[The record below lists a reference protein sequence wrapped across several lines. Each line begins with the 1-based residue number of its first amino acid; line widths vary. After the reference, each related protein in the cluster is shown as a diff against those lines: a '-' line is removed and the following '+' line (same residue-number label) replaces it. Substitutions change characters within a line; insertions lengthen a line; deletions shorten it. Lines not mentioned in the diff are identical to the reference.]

1 MSCNDASRMFLKAN
15 LSVDKWEIIR
25 ESMKSMQ
32 VNLPCYKTISRNRD
46 KVIPPVNQTGCEV
59 KVNLS
64 DMICNTTQ
72 RTLEFLNEENPNLLK
87 SLKSNQLIIEAK
99 CGADGCGNFNELQNK
114 QTMDENVDSSSLYSC
129 GFVLLSIKTNENEII
144 WQNQV
149 PNSCDYVR
157 NLSLSYKSETK
168 KTIVDT
174 YSDLVEETMNFYS
187 LPITVGDM
195 FFEILGSDSST
206 IHFTMYDVK
215 SINAITS
222 YMTASP
228 NLSTQSCWVCSKS
241 KSSFFDEDI
250 ASTNE
255 NIGRDKL
262 KFGISPLHCQ
272 LRVMEWLFNIAIK
285 AQFKQNVSLNSE
297 EFKSKKAAAQAK
309 FAEKLKLKMFVVR
322 NGYGTTNT
330 GRTARIFFANPCITA
345 EILRVPQHLIAD
357 FSSLLNILN
366 KTETTDALRH
376 EFEQKANKVFDFLKN
391 SKKFQRFGLSPTV
404 HRVLTH
410 GKAFLDF
417 FDTTPIG
424 ATSEAAIESKHKVI
438 KHIKANNAYQ
448 GDLQR
453 NILDI
458 MKRSLFKTDPF
469 FVLK

>member
-1 MSCNDASRMFLKAN
+1 
-15 LSVDKWEIIR
+15 
-25 ESMKSMQ
+25 
-32 VNLPCYKTISRNRD
+32 
-46 KVIPPVNQTGCEV
+46 
-59 KVNLS
+59 
-64 DMICNTTQ
+64 
-72 RTLEFLNEENPNLLK
+72 
-87 SLKSNQLIIEAK
+87 
-99 CGADGCGNFNELQNK
+99 
-114 QTMDENVDSSSLYSC
+114 
-129 GFVLLSIKTNENEII
+129 
-144 WQNQV
+144 
-149 PNSCDYVR
+149 
-157 NLSLSYKSETK
+157 
-168 KTIVDT
+168 
-174 YSDLVEETMNFYS
+174 
-187 LPITVGDM
+187 
-195 FFEILGSDSST
+195 
-206 IHFTMYDVK
+206 
-215 SINAITS
+215 
-222 YMTASP
+222 
-228 NLSTQSCWVCSKS
+228 
-241 KSSFFDEDI
+241 
-250 ASTNE
+250 
-255 NIGRDKL
+255 
-262 KFGISPLHCQ
+262 
-272 LRVMEWLFNIAIK
+272 
-285 AQFKQNVSLNSE
+285 
-297 EFKSKKAAAQAK
+297 
-309 FAEKLKLKMFVVR
+309 MFVVR